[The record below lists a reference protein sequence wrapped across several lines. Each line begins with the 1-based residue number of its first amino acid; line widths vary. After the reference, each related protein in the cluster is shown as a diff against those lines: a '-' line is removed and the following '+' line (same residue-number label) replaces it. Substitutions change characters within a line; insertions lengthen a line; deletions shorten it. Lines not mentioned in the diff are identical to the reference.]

1 MSHQK
6 KNETHQV
13 VGGAANPL
21 VARVWQLTDPLCRS
35 EGMEL
40 VHVEFQR
47 EQAGRILRI
56 YLDKSGGVT
65 LDDCVNISRQLGD
78 ILDVGLDTESSYRLE
93 VSSPGFQ
100 RPLGKIDDFE
110 RFKGVC
116 AKIRTAQAVNG
127 QKNFSGTLDGVNGLN
142 VQLMVKDQPIS
153 IALDDIVKAHLINMN
168 GENACS

>member
-1 MSHQK
+1 MSHS
-6 KNETHQV
+6 KNSETHQV
-13 VGGAANPL
+13 VGGTANPI
-21 VARVWQLTDPLCRS
+21 VASVWRLAEPLCLS

-47 EQAGRILRI
+47 EQAGRILRV
-56 YLDKSGGVT
+56 YLDKPGGIT

-78 ILDVGLDTESSYRLE
+78 ILDVGLDTQSSYRLE

-100 RPLGKIDDFE
+100 RPLGKIEDFK
-110 RFKGVC
+110 RFKGMH

-127 QKNFSGTLDGVNGLN
+127 QKNFSGTLDGVSGLN
-142 VQLMVKDQPIS
+142 IQLMVDSRSIS
-153 IALDDIVKAHLINMN
+153 MALDDIVKAHLINLN